1 MDGNTVLLSAIL
13 VVLVAMAWR
22 AERRHADL
30 LDVAHF
36 VAEEMGEWFRSW
48 RDAQGGDDA

>member
-1 MDGNTVLLSAIL
+1 MDANTVLLGAIL
-13 VVLVAMAWR
+13 IMLVAAIWR
-22 AERRHADL
+22 AERRHADV

-48 RDAQGGDDA
+48 RDTQGGDDA